1 MTCNSSVQTFEK
13 CLIKSKCI
21 GFEMQFA
28 VLNKNFHISLVWI
41 ILFIFTLLG
50 ETVQHPFIM
59 HCTETMYWL
68 KASLWIRVGI
78 NFIGA
83 RAFRDNFDI
92 DGNVKVN
99 LNFKWVDDIIADHL
113 FQ

>member
-1 MTCNSSVQTFEK
+1 
-13 CLIKSKCI
+13 
-21 GFEMQFA
+21 
-28 VLNKNFHISLVWI
+28 
-41 ILFIFTLLG
+41 
-50 ETVQHPFIM
+50 M

>member
-1 MTCNSSVQTFEK
+1 
-13 CLIKSKCI
+13 
-21 GFEMQFA
+21 MQFA
-28 VLNKNFHISLVWI
+28 ILIKNFDISLVWI

-50 ETVQHPFIM
+50 ETVQHHFIM

-68 KASLWIRVGI
+68 KASLWIRVRI

-99 LNFKWVDDIIADHL
+99 LNFKWEDDIIADHL